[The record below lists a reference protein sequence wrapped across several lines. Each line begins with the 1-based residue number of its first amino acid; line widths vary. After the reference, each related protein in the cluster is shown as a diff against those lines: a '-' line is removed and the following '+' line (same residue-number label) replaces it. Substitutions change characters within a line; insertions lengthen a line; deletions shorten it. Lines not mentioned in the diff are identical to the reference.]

1 MKTFF
6 SAESKLALAVIKH
19 IVYGRNNGIES
30 LIKNENINWPEFK
43 KILIY
48 HELLPFAYR
57 ALKDFFSLLP
67 RDIVK
72 TLSATYYH
80 YLNYNLFLEQLFLN
94 LHRVFKEKDM
104 PFIPLKGM
112 SLLQDLYAGYP
123 VRMARDMDVL
133 IRKKDIEQAEQI
145 LKSSGFKKELG
156 GLKENYWLKKQYHYI
171 FTKGQT
177 DGGLLIIEIHW
188 DIDYPRKKN
197 GFVPGIFDRLRPFQI
212 QDKTIELLSPEDT
225 LFVLALH
232 QRHFGKS
239 LSLKYACDT
248 ALLLNK
254 YGQGMDWDY
263 VLNQSEKNKT
273 RASLFFTLYQAKF
286 WLNTAIPEKIWRD
299 LSKKIPRREKIK
311 KFTAKNTFSVNKN
324 SQNLYLKTFFLL
336 YDTIYEPIIYILNIP
351 LEQFAKFYDLKPYTK
366 KTAFLYHFRM
376 LYILFR
382 IMVNSNKI
390 KFATNVSTK
399 NKKTIMAYL
408 ISV

>member
-1 MKTFF
+1 
-6 SAESKLALAVIKH
+6 
-19 IVYGRNNGIES
+19 
-30 LIKNENINWPEFK
+30 
-43 KILIY
+43 
-48 HELLPFAYR
+48 
-57 ALKDFFSLLP
+57 
-67 RDIVK
+67 
-72 TLSATYYH
+72 
-80 YLNYNLFLEQLFLN
+80 
-94 LHRVFKEKDM
+94 
-104 PFIPLKGM
+104 
-112 SLLQDLYAGYP
+112 
-123 VRMARDMDVL
+123 
-133 IRKKDIEQAEQI
+133 
-145 LKSSGFKKELG
+145 
-156 GLKENYWLKKQYHYI
+156 
-171 FTKGQT
+171 
-177 DGGLLIIEIHW
+177 
-188 DIDYPRKKN
+188 
-197 GFVPGIFDRLRPFQI
+197 
-212 QDKTIELLSPEDT
+212 LLSPEDT